1 MNVKFSIIIPCYN
14 EELNIP
20 ELLSQI
26 EVLAENSSFEFILVN
41 NGSNDSTLAL
51 LRRNIRP
58 YLLIIDLPK
67 NVGYGGGIKA
77 GIDLARGEFIGW
89 IHADLQYSLVDSLR
103 MTEIFSS
110 DIKFLKGRRKGRN
123 LFQLFISANMSFF
136 ESLLFRKILYDINAQ
151 PTIFHRSLLND
162 MNEIPNDFSIDLYT
176 YLMAKK
182 AGITVKRFQ
191 VDFIERKAGKS
202 SWNSGLW
209 SIIRMSVRTIKYS
222 FILWRKL

>member
-1 MNVKFSIIIPCYN
+1 MSVKFSIIIPCYN

-51 LRRNIRP
+51 LRRTIRP

-103 MTEIFSS
+103 MTEILSS

-136 ESLLFRKILYDINAQ
+136 
-151 PTIFHRSLLND
+151 
-162 MNEIPNDFSIDLYT
+162 
-176 YLMAKK
+176 
-182 AGITVKRFQ
+182 
-191 VDFIERKAGKS
+191 
-202 SWNSGLW
+202 
-209 SIIRMSVRTIKYS
+209 
-222 FILWRKL
+222 